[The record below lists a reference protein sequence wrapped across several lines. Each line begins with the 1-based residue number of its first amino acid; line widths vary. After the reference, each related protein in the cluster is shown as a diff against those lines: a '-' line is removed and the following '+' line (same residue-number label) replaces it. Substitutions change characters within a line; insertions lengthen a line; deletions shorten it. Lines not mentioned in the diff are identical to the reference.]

1 MSLPPGLPAIGAV
14 SFAPPRC
21 TRAVLSNGLVV
32 HLMKDATLP
41 VVHLTAFIRAGKMH
55 DPAGRTG
62 LGELTARLLRDGGT
76 ANYTPEAMD
85 RRLELLAAS
94 VDSNMGV
101 EEGRADLTALTR
113 DLDAALDIY
122 ADMLMRPVFDP
133 EKVKFKIAESLEVL
147 RRRNDDPGRASVRE
161 ALRAFYGA
169 GHPYGWRSEPA
180 TVRAVTRAD
189 LQACHAS
196 YYRPGNIILAAAG
209 DFGSDEA
216 MLARLEDKFGSWK
229 GGPAEFAPIPPVA
242 IPAGR
247 RVVHIQKDAQQAS
260 IALVLKGLRRHDP
273 LEYPLIVA
281 NEILGGGLSSRLAS
295 EIRSRRGLAYT
306 VYSYSAKKPD
316 CGYTLG
322 FCGTAPNTA
331 GRATEELLRQ
341 FALMATTEPGGEET
355 ALARDAIVNSFV
367 FRFPTA
373 FDLIAERAAYEYY
386 GYPADYLDGYAA
398 NISAVGPAQVLA
410 ASRRLLAPDD
420 ALLLVIGDASK
431 FDRPLSDFG
440 PVTEQAED

>member
-14 SFAPPRC
+14 SFAPPRG
-21 TRAVLSNGLVV
+21 TRAVLSNGLTV

-55 DPAGRTG
+55 DPAGKTG

-76 ANYTPEAMD
+76 ENYTPEAMD

-101 EEGRADLTALTR
+101 EEGRADLTALTK

-133 EKVKFKIAESLEVL
+133 EKVKFKITESLEVL
-147 RRRNDDPGRASVRE
+147 RRRNDDPGRAAARE

-180 TVRAVTRAD
+180 TLRAVTRED
-189 LQACHAS
+189 LQACHAAH
-196 YYRPGNIILAAAG
+196 YRPGNIILAAAG
-209 DFGSDEA
+209 DFGTEEE
-216 MLARLEDKFGSWK
+216 MLARLEAKFGNWK
-229 GGPAEFAPIPPVA
+229 GGPAEFSPIPPVA

-260 IALVLKGLRRHDP
+260 IVLVLKGLRRHDP
-273 LEYPLIVA
+273 LEYPLTVA

-322 FCGTAPNTA
+322 FCGTAPETT
-331 GRATEELLRQ
+331 GRAAEELLRQ
-341 FALMATTEPGGEET
+341 FALMAAAEPGAEET

-386 GYPADYLDGYAA
+386 GYPDGYLDGYAA
-398 NISAVGPAQVLA
+398 NISAVGPAQALA
-410 ASRRLLAPDD
+410 ASRRLLNPAD
-420 ALLLVIGDASK
+420 ALLLVIGDAAK

>member
-14 SFAPPRC
+14 SFAPPRG
-21 TRAVLSNGLVV
+21 TRAVLSNGLTV

-55 DPAGRTG
+55 DPAGKTG

-76 ANYTPEAMD
+76 ENYTPEEMD

-101 EEGRADLTALTR
+101 EEARADLTALTR

-122 ADMLMRPVFDP
+122 ADMLMRPVFAP

-147 RRRNDDPGRASVRE
+147 RRRNDDPGRAASRE

-180 TVRAVTRAD
+180 TLRAVTRAD
-189 LQACHAS
+189 LQACHAAH
-196 YYRPGNIILAAAG
+196 YRPGNIILAAAG
-209 DFGSDEA
+209 DFGTEEE
-216 MLARLEDKFGSWK
+216 MLSRLEAKFGNWK
-229 GGPAEFAPIPPVA
+229 GGPAEFSPIPPVA

-247 RVVHIQKDAQQAS
+247 RVVHIQKDAQQAYLV
-260 IALVLKGLRRHDP
+260 LVLKGLRRHDP
-273 LEYPLIVA
+273 LEYPLTVA

-322 FCGTAPNTA
+322 FCGTAPETT
-331 GRATEELLRQ
+331 GRAAEELLRQ
-341 FALMATTEPGGEET
+341 FALMATTEPGAEET

-398 NISAVGPAQVLA
+398 RISAVGPAEVLA
-410 ASRRLLAPDD
+410 ASRRLLAPAD
-420 ALLLVIGDASK
+420 ALLLVIGDAAK